1 MCFLLC
7 TLQLFNDVVVA
18 AAADRDPFE
27 EGEFC
32 LVTLHTN
39 QRDCCFLAEVCCCYR
54 ERQLT
59 AGLIPELPS
68 TPGECRHAFSSRSH
82 TTAIVSFPPVRNVRL
97 LLMGGDVETNPG
109 PGSSSSESTVETFD
123 DLFLSFLVGDSDFE
137 LEDELEYL
145 EPRQPKQMRFAI
157 FAMPASLYA
166 SLYFVQ
172 EDGADHRQ
180 SSNRPDWVR
189 LHACTASLSD
199 AFSLSR
205 AGAT

>member
-59 AGLIPELPS
+59 ACLVPELPS
-68 TPGECRHAFSSRSH
+68 TPGKCRHAFSSRSH
-82 TTAIVSFPPVRNVRL
+82 TTVIVSFPPVQNIGL
-97 LLMGGDVETNPG
+97 LLMCGDVETNPG
-109 PGSSSSESTVETFD
+109 PGSSSSKSTVEMFD
-123 DLFLSFLVGDSDFE
+123 DHSLSFLVGDSDFE
-137 LEDELEYL
+137 LEDELEDF
-145 EPRQPKQMRFAI
+145 EPRQPKRMRFAFLQCTSRSTRRSI
-157 FAMPASLYA
+157 SCRRMELTIDKVQID
-166 SLYFVQ
+166 LTGFV
-172 EDGADHRQ
+172 
-180 SSNRPDWVR
+180 
-189 LHACTASLSD
+189 CM
-199 AFSLSR
+199 R
-205 AGAT
+205 APHL